1 MDSDNSSSNDK
12 KNYLNDLS
20 TKNDQNASKCFK
32 ETNASLTFMY
42 STKAHLL
49 GLRFLKNERKGF
61 EQEVERSMNQLV
73 QKNLLENNDKHA
85 QSKHLPTINIHIPN
99 TINDLVEIEMI
110 NIHSDEEE
118 ISILN
123 SIKNSNEE
131 FFKEFDNEQY
141 IHKKIISS
149 PIRITANQ
157 LFLYRGQLNTPV
169 ERCLTMTTI
178 FSAPNVGS
186 NNIQPNRYQQ
196 CLVAIFDS
204 SEKVTEILNVF
215 RKLHGIVNY
224 FQPLL
229 SNSATSRVN
238 EYKVV
243 LNAEVEIQEELS
255 EGKWQSCLREKD
267 SFKLRTNVDKKI
279 IINLQQ
285 DLTHYNYPVIKIER
299 CFGMLLSQGLKI

>member
-1 MDSDNSSSNDK
+1 MESDYSQSSD
-12 KNYLNDLS
+12 
-20 TKNDQNASKCFK
+20 TKNNPNISKQNFNELNVS
-32 ETNASLTFMY
+32 ETLPNFIY
-42 STKAHLL
+42 NTKALLL
-49 GLRFLKNERKGF
+49 GVRFLKNERKGF

-73 QKNLLENNDKHA
+73 QKNLLENKNA
-85 QSKHLPTINIHIPN
+85 QSKPLPIIDIHIPN
-99 TINDLVEIEMI
+99 TINDLVEIEI
-110 NIHSDEEE
+110 VNKQSDEEE

-123 SIKNSNEE
+123 SIKILNEE
-131 FFKEFDNEQY
+131 FFKEFNNEQY
-141 IHKKIISS
+141 IREKIISS
-149 PIRITANQ
+149 PIRIIVNQ

-169 ERCLTMTTI
+169 EKCLTMTTI
-178 FSAPNVGS
+178 FSAPNLGS
-186 NNIQPNRYQQ
+186 NDIHPNRYQQ

-243 LNAEVEIQEELS
+243 LNADVEIQEELS

-267 SFKLRTNVDKKI
+267 SFKLRTNIDKKI